1 MNKMQMTLREVRII
15 HGVILVFVPLYMLVI
30 FQVHPRE
37 GHLSPAMPGAFA
49 VLCATEIA
57 VALVLRSRL
66 LAPCMEIS
74 RSNPDDPQ
82 ALGRW
87 RTGNLVS
94 FTLAESVALLGFA
107 LKFLGASWF
116 VAGPF
121 FTTAIFLL
129 LIWTPRIELPSQ
141 TQRQEHCSQN
151 PGHET
156 PIPDHASSNKP
167 SAAGCRRW

>member
-1 MNKMQMTLREVRII
+1 MNKMQMTLRDLRII
-15 HGVILVFVPLYMLVI
+15 HGVMLVSVPLYMLVI

-49 VLCATEIA
+49 VLSVTEIA
-57 VALVLRSRL
+57 VALFLRARL
-66 LAPCMEIS
+66 LAPCMEIL

-121 FTTAIFLL
+121 FAAAIFLL
-129 LIWTPRIELPSQ
+129 LIWTPRIDLPSQ
-141 TQRQEHCSQN
+141 T
-151 PGHET
+151 
-156 PIPDHASSNKP
+156 
-167 SAAGCRRW
+167 